1 MSYSKETWKYIITD
15 FLTAALVWFAFNV
28 LRYYQQVV
36 FRDANT
42 LDEFL
47 LYPSVWLGQVFIPFY
62 WLVIYYFSGYYNKSL
77 AKSRLS
83 EFWVTLISSVIG
95 VFGIFMFLIL
105 NELPIRYQI
114 YYYFFF
120 ELLGLHFTL
129 TYLFR
134 LRLTMHLL
142 KRIQQGDFAIHVL
155 VLGIGEKALLL
166 SQYLEKVGT
175 KVTGFVRISSK
186 EDLHVNSEQIL
197 GNSADLPD
205 LMKQYPIEELVVAT
219 DALDETALSKFLYS
233 LYQYKKPIKV
243 WIDKKTILFSKV
255 RLKTISAVPLAEI
268 TENNFSEAEKNIK
281 AFSDRFVS
289 CIVLI
294 VLSPLFAY
302 IAWRVKKDS
311 PGPIIYW
318 QERIGFHGRPF
329 MIYKFRTMYV
339 DAEDSGPK
347 LSHEEDSRI
356 TPFGAIMRKYR
367 LDELPQFWNVL
378 KGDMS
383 LVGPRPERK
392 YFIDQIVQRAPYYYL
407 LHNVKPG
414 ITSLG
419 MVKYGY
425 ASTVDQMLERLEYDI
440 IYYENMS
447 LALDI
452 TILVYT
458 IKTVV
463 TGKGI

>member
-142 KRIQQGDFAIHVL
+142 KRIQRGDFAIHVL

-268 TENNFSEAEKNIK
+268 TENNFSEAEKKEAVKKSCQRTFQALRIDINSEFEVLYAFLDKLPGALKPGGRAAILTFHSGEDRLVKK
-281 AFSDRFVS
+281 AFKEGLKAGIYSEINQDVIRPS
-289 CIVLI
+289 AEECAKNGRAKSTKLRW
-294 VLSPLFAY
+294 A
-302 IAWRVKKDS
+302 VKA
-311 PGPIIYW
+311 
-318 QERIGFHGRPF
+318 QE
-329 MIYKFRTMYV
+329 
-339 DAEDSGPK
+339 
-347 LSHEEDSRI
+347 
-356 TPFGAIMRKYR
+356 
-367 LDELPQFWNVL
+367 
-378 KGDMS
+378 
-383 LVGPRPERK
+383 
-392 YFIDQIVQRAPYYYL
+392 
-407 LHNVKPG
+407 
-414 ITSLG
+414 
-419 MVKYGY
+419 
-425 ASTVDQMLERLEYDI
+425 
-440 IYYENMS
+440 
-447 LALDI
+447 
-452 TILVYT
+452 
-458 IKTVV
+458 
-463 TGKGI
+463 

>member
-175 KVTGFVRISSK
+175 KVTAFVR
-186 EDLHVNSEQIL
+186 
-197 GNSADLPD
+197 
-205 LMKQYPIEELVVAT
+205 
-219 DALDETALSKFLYS
+219 
-233 LYQYKKPIKV
+233 
-243 WIDKKTILFSKV
+243 
-255 RLKTISAVPLAEI
+255 
-268 TENNFSEAEKNIK
+268 
-281 AFSDRFVS
+281 
-289 CIVLI
+289 C
-294 VLSPLFAY
+294 
-302 IAWRVKKDS
+302 
-311 PGPIIYW
+311 
-318 QERIGFHGRPF
+318 
-329 MIYKFRTMYV
+329 
-339 DAEDSGPK
+339 
-347 LSHEEDSRI
+347 
-356 TPFGAIMRKYR
+356 
-367 LDELPQFWNVL
+367 
-378 KGDMS
+378 
-383 LVGPRPERK
+383 
-392 YFIDQIVQRAPYYYL
+392 
-407 LHNVKPG
+407 
-414 ITSLG
+414 
-419 MVKYGY
+419 
-425 ASTVDQMLERLEYDI
+425 
-440 IYYENMS
+440 
-447 LALDI
+447 
-452 TILVYT
+452 
-458 IKTVV
+458 
-463 TGKGI
+463 

>member
-1 MSYSKETWKYIITD
+1 
-15 FLTAALVWFAFNV
+15 
-28 LRYYQQVV
+28 
-36 FRDANT
+36 
-42 LDEFL
+42 
-47 LYPSVWLGQVFIPFY
+47 
-62 WLVIYYFSGYYNKSL
+62 
-77 AKSRLS
+77 
-83 EFWVTLISSVIG
+83 
-95 VFGIFMFLIL
+95 
-105 NELPIRYQI
+105 
-114 YYYFFF
+114 
-120 ELLGLHFTL
+120 
-129 TYLFR
+129 
-134 LRLTMHLL
+134 MHLL

-219 DALDETALSKFLYS
+219 DALDETDLSKFLYS

-311 PGPIIYW
+311 PGPIIYR

>member
-1 MSYSKETWKYIITD
+1 M
-15 FLTAALVWFAFNV
+15 
-28 LRYYQQVV
+28 
-36 FRDANT
+36 
-42 LDEFL
+42 
-47 LYPSVWLGQVFIPFY
+47 
-62 WLVIYYFSGYYNKSL
+62 
-77 AKSRLS
+77 
-83 EFWVTLISSVIG
+83 
-95 VFGIFMFLIL
+95 
-105 NELPIRYQI
+105 
-114 YYYFFF
+114 
-120 ELLGLHFTL
+120 
-129 TYLFR
+129 
-134 LRLTMHLL
+134 
-142 KRIQQGDFAIHVL
+142 
-155 VLGIGEKALLL
+155 LL

-233 LYQYKKPIKV
+233 LYQY
-243 WIDKKTILFSKV
+243 
-255 RLKTISAVPLAEI
+255 
-268 TENNFSEAEKNIK
+268 NNFSEAEKNIK

-294 VLSPLFAY
+294 ALSPLFAY

-311 PGPIIYW
+311 PGPIIYR

-339 DAEDSGPK
+339 DAEDGGPK

>member
-1 MSYSKETWKYIITD
+1 MSYSKETWRYIVTD
-15 FLTAALVWFAFNV
+15 FLTAALVWLAFNV

-36 FRDANT
+36 FRDAST
-42 LDEFL
+42 LGEFL
-47 LYPSVWLGQVFIPFY
+47 LYPSVWFGQIFIPFY
-62 WLVIYYFSGYYNKSL
+62 WLVIYYFSGYYNKPL

-120 ELLGLHFTL
+120 ELLGLHFIV
-129 TYLFR
+129 TYLTR
-134 LRLTMHLL
+134 LRLTIHLL
-142 KRIQQGDFAIHVL
+142 GRIRQGDFAIRVL
-155 VLGIGEKALLL
+155 ILGIGEKALSL
-166 SQYLEKVGT
+166 SQYLEKIGT
-175 KVTGFVRISSK
+175 KVVGFVRITN
-186 EDLHVNSEQIL
+186 EEENLVNSEKIL
-197 GNSADLPD
+197 GSYTDLPV
-205 LMKQYPIEELVVAT
+205 LMKQYSVEELNVAT
-219 DALDETALSKFLYS
+219 DALGEAALSQFLYS
-233 LYQYKKPIKV
+233 LYLYKKPIKV
-243 WIDKKTILFSKV
+243 WMDKKTVLFSKV
-255 RLKTISAVPLAEI
+255 RLKTISSVPLAEI

-281 AFSDRFVS
+281 AFADRFVS
-289 CIVLI
+289 CLVLI
-294 VLSPLFAY
+294 LLSPLFAY
-302 IAWRVKKDS
+302 IAWRVRKDS
-311 PGPIIYW
+311 PGPIIYR

-339 DAEDSGPK
+339 GSEDAGPE
-347 LSHEEDSRI
+347 LSHENDSRI
-356 TPFGAIMRKYR
+356 TPFGAVMRKYR